1 MPYKFVGN
9 KAYRIGKP
17 GAKPIPKKQALAI
30 MIAEKRRQK
39 DGK

>member
-30 MIAEKRRQK
+30 LIAEKRK
-39 DGK
+39 KKNG